1 MPGFV
6 REQSFDGS
14 VARKVFK
21 NEAEFAAVGVDIAE
35 VWTTQ
40 LDRSK
45 ESVAQMLVA
54 AKVGRGFFWR
64 SRSSAFFRSWRF
76 VLSNPNFFG

>member
-54 AKVGRGFFWR
+54 AKVGRRFFWR
-64 SRSSAFFRSWRF
+64 SRSSTFFRSWRF
-76 VLSNPNFFG
+76 VLSNPNVFG